1 MSAWPGDV
9 DGIKAQSDRFVAW
22 SSELR
27 RVHQQL
33 REAVRVTRHAAGR
46 EDSMRH
52 ASHDLL
58 LPCHG
63 FCVALD
69 AHHTGEDRALF
80 PAIERAHPDLAPVLR
95 ALERDHSMIAYLLAD
110 LEAAVNRS
118 ASPKE
123 LSGHLEGVLAIMENH
138 FRYEERQLLTIL
150 EGLGLIADV
159 RNVLGPF

>member
-1 MSAWPGDV
+1 MS
-9 DGIKAQSDRFVAW
+9 DGLEAQSARFVAW

-33 REAVRVTRHAAGR
+33 REAMRVSRQAAETDG
-46 EDSMRH
+46 SMQH
-52 ASHDLL
+52 ASRDLL
-58 LPCHG
+58 LLCHG

-80 PAIERAHPDLAPVLR
+80 PAIERAHPEVATVLR
-95 ALERDHSMIAYLLAD
+95 ALERDHSMIAHLLGE

-118 ASPKE
+118 AAPAE
-123 LSGHLEGVLAIMENH
+123 LSGHLEGVAAIMENH

-150 EGLGLIADV
+150 ESLRLDADV
-159 RNVLGPF
+159 RDVLGPL